1 MMTRTAKSPKSIT
14 LDAATAHELAVLAQ
28 QWQLSEAD
36 ALRRA
41 IRLAYCEPTAPEVAE
56 LSPPEKEQALAE
68 LRASLAAQG
77 VDFDA
82 WVKDARAIR
91 RGY

>member
-1 MMTRTAKSPKSIT
+1 MMVRTANPPKSFI
-14 LDAATAHELAVLAQ
+14 LDAETAQELAALAQ
-28 QWQLSEAD
+28 QWQLSEGD

-41 IRLAYCEPTAPEVAE
+41 IRCARAVATEPEVAE
-56 LSPPEKEQALAE
+56 LSPEEKLHALAA

-82 WVKDARAIR
+82 WTKDARAIR

>member
-1 MMTRTAKSPKSIT
+1 MMVSTAKSPQSFT
-14 LDAATAHELAVLAQ
+14 LDATTAQELAALAQ
-28 QWQLSEAD
+28 QWQLSEGE
-36 ALRRA
+36 ALRQA
-41 IRLAYCEPTAPEVAE
+41 IRLAGREPTAPEVAE
-56 LSPPEKEQALAE
+56 LSPAEKQQALDK

-91 RGY
+91 HGY

>member
-1 MMTRTAKSPKSIT
+1 MMVRTTKSPHSFT
-14 LDAATAHELAVLAQ
+14 LDADTAQELAALAQ
-28 QWQLSEAD
+28 QWQLSEGE

-41 IRLAYCEPTAPEVAE
+41 IRCAHEAATEPEVVE
-56 LSPPEKEQALAE
+56 LSPAEKLQALAA

-82 WVKDARAIR
+82 WAREARAIR

>member
-1 MMTRTAKSPKSIT
+1 MMVRTAKSLKSFT
-14 LDAATAHELAVLAQ
+14 LDAETAQELAALAQ
-28 QWQLSEAD
+28 QWQMSEGE

-41 IRLAYCEPTAPEVAE
+41 IRCAREAANEPEVAE
-56 LSPPEKEQALAE
+56 LSPSEKLQALAA

-77 VDFDA
+77 ADFDA
-82 WVKDARAIR
+82 WAKDARAIR

>member
-1 MMTRTAKSPKSIT
+1 MVRTAKSPHSFT
-14 LDAATAHELAVLAQ
+14 LDAETAQELAALAR
-28 QWQLSEAD
+28 QWQLSEGE

-41 IRLAYCEPTAPEVAE
+41 IRCAREAATEPEAAA
-56 LSPPEKEQALAE
+56 LSPTEKLQALAA
-68 LRASLAAQG
+68 LRAALAAQG

-82 WVKDARAIR
+82 WAKDARAIR